1 MPPTSRQRRS
11 LPPCL
16 VWVLLLGWAALTTY
30 GFNCAPPG
38 RIKHVGTR
46 NRPLFSSGLR
56 PLFSVEEKAGSSS
69 NFVGE
74 RPRARGSSGTLR
86 LKELLQ
92 RRILFVVETVGGI
105 DRAALYLTRRDLV
118 GDGVELFPAVAF
130 PATEENWM
138 LGQVEAV
145 QPKKRVSRSGN
156 GSIPPTFFLP
166 NGELAVRISYG
177 SSLVA
182 VLVVDDEKRRT
193 TRRRQ
198 QDSASSGEAELKLS
212 AARMGRIE
220 EVAARV
226 FGTALKDTLVSDQQA
241 LAAESASSSALVR
254 TEVLPFIG
262 AVPEEAERPPPG
274 SPEAIAAAYQREL
287 VRAEEAAAAA
297 AAAARATVKAN
308 ASSSSILSSDV
319 TISVGGATNITFDLH
334 LLEDFKHIFDDIQLS
349 GISLENNT
357 NLFILQVAFPV
368 VAALALEPLISL
380 VDTYYIGHFLGS
392 VSLSAYGISERV
404 FVFSLYILNFLATST
419 TPIVANLR
427 AQGEEEAARE
437 LVGRLLFFAGVF
449 GLALIPVLQVLS
461 YPVINLL
468 GARPENYAEAVEY
481 FQVRSWGT
489 PALMLVAVSNGALRG
504 YLDTSTPLIIAAIA
518 FIVDYTVDPEVVYP
532 ADPKGLGAA
541 GAATVIAEWLSAGL
555 FLTKFVTMKPPI
567 LPVFD
572 LFPPWA
578 EMAPVVQA
586 SAQIFIRTVLL
597 QALLATSCIAAARIG
612 PLDIA
617 AHQVALQLWIPPS
630 FLTEAFSIA
639 AQGLVA
645 DALGRGDRLRG
656 RELSELLIKWGVA
669 LGGFLAVF
677 CAAAQIVEPDVL
689 PRFFTEDQGI
699 LDKVHPIVWLIAIM
713 QPINGLVNVGGG
725 VLQGAQDFSYQVLT
739 MGLSA
744 LFAGSLFF
752 LLRDEGLTAVWETL
766 LAFQV
771 MRAILFAYRFV
782 EPQGP
787 LSVAQEPGAAKGV
800 LAGSVFRAWGHDKN
814 LPKKNK
820 KNKKKRRYWFN
831 DL

>member
-1 MPPTSRQRRS
+1 MKALSCFRLVLGLVAVNAFRFTYKTRVAKAKGSRMPVFSFNEKSTPGTT
-11 LPPCL
+11 
-16 VWVLLLGWAALTTY
+16 LGTE
-30 GFNCAPPG
+30 
-38 RIKHVGTR
+38 
-46 NRPLFSSGLR
+46 SD
-56 PLFSVEEKAGSSS
+56 
-69 NFVGE
+69 
-74 RPRARGSSGTLR
+74 RPRAQGSSGVLR
-86 LKELLQ
+86 LKKLLQ
-92 RRILFVVETVGGI
+92 RRLLFVVETLGGI
-105 DRAALYLTRRDLV
+105 DRAALYLTRRDLA
-118 GDGVELFPAVAF
+118 GDGLELFPAAVF
-130 PATEENWM
+130 PAAEDDWM
-138 LGQVEAV
+138 MGHVGAI
-145 QPKKRVSRSGN
+145 QPKKKLYRNGN
-156 GSIPPTFFLP
+156 GATPPTFFLAS
-166 NGELAVRISYG
+166 GELAVRICYG
-177 SSLVA
+177 AQLIA
-182 VLVVDDEKRRT
+182 VLVVDDEEHRK
-193 TRRRQ
+193 TRMKPTGDARGETGLQR
-198 QDSASSGEAELKLS
+198 SAV
-212 AARMGRIE
+212 RMHRIE
-220 EVAARV
+220 EVATRV
-226 FGTALKDTLVSDQQA
+226 FAAALKDTLVIDQRA
-241 LAAESASSSALVR
+241 LALNSSSSTFVR

-262 AVPEEAERPPPG
+262 TVPDASEGLLSGKPAD
-274 SPEAIAAAYQREL
+274 
-287 VRAEEAAAAA
+287 
-297 AAAARATVKAN
+297 
-308 ASSSSILSSDV
+308 ASSSNGSEAEQADKAAAEAGAWAVNAEASTSSLLSSDV
-319 TISVGGATNITFDLH
+319 TVSVGGATNITFDLH

-349 GISLENNT
+349 GLRLENNT
-357 NLFILQVAFPV
+357 NLFILQVAAPV

-437 LVGRLLFFAGVF
+437 LVGRLLFFAGMF
-449 GLALIPVLQVLS
+449 GLALIPILQALS
-461 YPVINLL
+461 YPLINLL
-468 GARPENYAEAVEY
+468 GAVPENYAEAVEY

-504 YLDTSTPLIIAAIA
+504 YLDTTTPLIVAAIA
-518 FIVDYTVDPEVVYP
+518 FIVDYSVDPEVVYP

-555 FLTKFVTMKPPI
+555 FLTKFVSMKPPI
-567 LPVFD
+567 LPVLD

-578 EMAPVVQA
+578 EMAPVVKA

-656 RELSELLIKWGVA
+656 RELSLLLLKWGVA
-669 LGGFLAVF
+669 LGGVLAVF
-677 CAAAQIVEPDVL
+677 CATAQILQPDVL

-725 VLQGAQDFSYQVLT
+725 VLQGAQDFTYQVVT

-771 MRAILFAYRFV
+771 MRAVLFAYRFV
-782 EPQGP
+782 EPMGP
-787 LSVAQEPGAAKGV
+787 LSIVSESKTQKI
-800 LAGSVFRAWGHDKN
+800 LAGSLFRGWDHDKHV
-814 LPKKNK
+814 PKKK
-820 KNKKKRRYWFN
+820 KKKRRRPWFN
-831 DL
+831 DM

>member
-1 MPPTSRQRRS
+1 MWSSIQL
-11 LPPCL
+11 LPYL
-16 VWVLLLGWAALTTY
+16 LLALLLGYTIRYCQGFRPPFRRPQERASKQALLIP
-30 GFNCAPPG
+30 FKDC
-38 RIKHVGTR
+38 
-46 NRPLFSSGLR
+46 LR
-56 PLFSVEEKAGSSS
+56 PLFSADENVSSTS
-69 NFVGE
+69 VVGE

-92 RRILFVVETVGGI
+92 RRLLFVVETVGGI
-105 DRAALYLTRRDLV
+105 DRAALFLTRCDLV

-130 PATEENWM
+130 PSTEENWM
-138 LGQVEAV
+138 LTQVAAV
-145 QPKKRVSRSGN
+145 QPKKRTGRNGN
-156 GSIPPTFFLP
+156 SSTPLTFFLP
-166 NGELAVRISYG
+166 SGELAVRISHG
-177 SSLVA
+177 SQLVA
-182 VLVVDDEKRRT
+182 VLVVDDEKRRK

-198 QDSASSGEAELKLS
+198 KDGSPSREAELKLS

-220 EVAARV
+220 EVASRV
-226 FGTALKDTLVSDQQA
+226 FGTVLKDALVSDQQA
-241 LAAESASSSALVR
+241 LAAESVSSSGLIR

-262 AVPEEAERPPPG
+262 TVPGEAARPPPG
-274 SPEAIAAAYQREL
+274 SPEAITAAYQSEL
-287 VRAEEAAAAA
+287 
-297 AAAARATVKAN
+297 ARIETETFTSATLAKANLNAN

-357 NLFILQVAFPV
+357 NLFILQVAAPV

-427 AQGEEEAARE
+427 AQGEDEAARE
-437 LVGRLLFFAGVF
+437 LVGRLLFFAGML
-449 GLALIPVLQVLS
+449 GLALIPILQTLS
-461 YPVINLL
+461 YPLLNLL

-518 FIVDYTVDPEVVYP
+518 FVVDYSVNPELVYP

-541 GAATVIAEWLSAGL
+541 GAATVISEWLSAGL
-555 FLTKFVTMKPPI
+555 FLTKFLTMKPPI
-567 LPVFD
+567 LLVFD

-656 RELSELLIKWGVA
+656 RELSQLLIKWGVA
-669 LGGFLAVF
+669 LGGVLAVF
-677 CAAAQIVEPDVL
+677 YATAQILQPDVL

-725 VLQGAQDFSYQVLT
+725 VLQGAQDFTYQVLT

-771 MRAILFAYRFV
+771 MRAILFAYRFI

-787 LSVAQEPGAAKGV
+787 LSIVQEPGVAKGV
-800 LAGSVFRAWGHDKN
+800 LAGSMFRVWGHDKN
-814 LPKKNK
+814 VPKK
-820 KNKKKRRYWFN
+820 KKKKKKRYWFN